1 MGIHCPTAE
10 PALSP
15 NATHAVRGRGE
26 RSPRQIHKGSVPL
39 QKWPAAAQIW
49 SRDAAVPA
57 QTVRRAAW
65 HYVGQQV
72 PTTNPE
78 HSEVAGI
85 ESAFEAPGCAS
96 STRLLVR
103 LLGRR
108 HDAGTALHCNHHP
121 LRGRFHGNRLRSCCV
136 DRQLVPDQPRARPRL
151 SFRLGAAILRRLRDP
166 GRSRRLFFCR
176 RPLAHYPPLPAR
188 LVRGGLLHHLC
199 ALRLRHLPN
208 GATRSGYSCHR
219 GRGG

>member
-1 MGIHCPTAE
+1 MAE
-10 PALSP
+10 PALCP
-15 NATHAVRGRGE
+15 NATHAARGRGE
-26 RSPRQIHKGSVPL
+26 RSSRRTPKDSGHFR
-39 QKWPAAAQIW
+39 KWTAAAQIW

-65 HYVGQQV
+65 HYLGQQV
-72 PTTNPE
+72 PTTNLEP
-78 HSEVAGI
+78 SKVAGI
-85 ESAFEAPGCAS
+85 ERAFEAPGSAS
-96 STRLLVR
+96 TTNLLVR

-121 LRGRFHGNRLRSCCV
+121 LRSRFHGNRLRSCCV
-136 DRQLVPDQPRARPRL
+136 DRHLVPDQPRARPRL